1 MALRPLEIA
10 AALGASQRQC
20 KLGYTRGMNETL
32 PTLLAGP
39 ILRKTSNH
47 EINFWLATSTP
58 CAVRLELHIP
68 GQPLWQQQYTQALPA
83 LRRIQL
89 GEHLY
94 LVLLHIDLPQ
104 ALPSDTFIGYDLQLQ
119 EQGEW
124 LSLRHT
130 APHLIYPD
138 QPLPRLQIKPKVAS
152 ILHGSCRK
160 PHHEGTD
167 GLVEAD
173 QLLQQL
179 QQASASQQP
188 PWPSLLLLSG
198 DQIYADDVATPTLQA
213 IHQLSN
219 RLGVFAERLPG
230 LEHCQ
235 IGTAEQLYE
244 HPLSYYHR
252 ADLLP
257 HTQANEGIIE
267 ALFQGA
273 KKPIFTSVH
282 AHNHLISLGEYLL
295 MYLLVWSPTPWQ
307 LVHLSPPP
315 NLNSKLQQ
323 RYNKEQANMAEFVE
337 ILPQAARTMAH
348 LPCAMI
354 FDDHDISDDWNLN
367 LSWEQAVYNH
377 PLSKRMVGNGLLAY
391 CLNQG
396 WGNAP
401 EKFTNPML
409 NEIQK
414 VVQQPGSPAFDACL
428 EELLQFQGWD
438 FQWATEP
445 ALVVLD
451 TRTRRWRSEQDPN
464 NPSGLL
470 DWEALQELQN
480 LLKGQQSVMLASA
493 APIFGVKLIEVIQ
506 RIFTWFGKPLTVDA
520 ENWMSHP
527 GTAKGILDIFRHPET
542 PENFTVLSGDVH
554 YSFVY
559 DVAVRGHEER
569 PHVWQVCS
577 SGIRNTFPERLL
589 ASFDFL
595 NRWLFAPRSPLN
607 WFTRRRNMRIT
618 PRKPDHRRSGQRL
631 LNGAGIG
638 LIEFDDLGCPQRISQ
653 LTASHQP
660 VSFERL
666 EEASSWE

>member
-1 MALRPLEIA
+1 
-10 AALGASQRQC
+10 
-20 KLGYTRGMNETL
+20 MNEIL

-39 ILRKTSNH
+39 ILRKTSNV
-47 EINFWLATSTP
+47 EINFWLATSTA
-58 CAVRLELHIP
+58 CNVRLELHIP
-68 GQPLWQQQYTQALPA
+68 EQPVWQQQLVSDTPA
-83 LRRIQL
+83 FRRLRL
-89 GEHLY
+89 GENLY
-94 LVLLHIDLPQ
+94 IYLLHVALPQ
-104 ALPSDTFIGYDLQLQ
+104 ALPSDTFISYDLQL
-119 EQGEW
+119 EANGNW
-124 LSLRHT
+124 LSLDQT
-130 APHLIYPD
+130 APHLIYPG
-138 QPLPRLQIKPKVAS
+138 QALPRFQIKPKVAS

-160 PHHEGTD
+160 PHHLGTD
-167 GLVEAD
+167 GLAEAD
-173 QLLQQL
+173 QLLHSL
-179 QQASASQQP
+179 QQQPSEQQP
-188 PWPSLLLLSG
+188 KWPSFLLLSG

-219 RLGVFAERLPG
+219 KLGVFEEPLPG

-235 IGTAEQLYE
+235 IGNAKELYQ
-244 HPLSYYHR
+244 HQHSYYHR
-252 ADLLP
+252 EQLLP
-257 HTQANEGIIE
+257 HTEANAGIIE
-267 ALFQGA
+267 ALFTGA

-295 MYLLVWSPTPWQ
+295 MYLLVWSPTPWD
-307 LVHLSPPP
+307 LVELTPPDC
-315 NLNSKLQQ
+315 LNSKDQQ
-323 RYNKEQANMAEFVE
+323 RCQQEQVAIEQFVQL
-337 ILPQAARTMAH
+337 LPQAARTMAH

-354 FDDHDISDDWNLN
+354 FDDHDVSDDWNLN
-367 LSWEQAVYNH
+367 LSWEQAVYSH
-377 PLSKRMVGNGLLAY
+377 PLSKRMIGNGLLAY
-391 CLNQG
+391 CITQG

-401 EKFTNPML
+401 EKFSLSML
-409 NEIQK
+409 DQIK
-414 VVQQPGSPAFDACL
+414 AAVSQPGSAVFEDCL
-428 EELLQFQGWD
+428 EALLRFQGWD
-438 FQWATEP
+438 YQWATEP

-451 TRTRRWRSEQDPN
+451 TRTRRWRSEQDPD

-470 DWEALQELQN
+470 DWEALQELQD
-480 LLKGQQSVMLASA
+480 LLKGQHSVMLASA

-577 SGIRNTFPERLL
+577 SGIRNTFPDKLIKT
-589 ASFDFL
+589 FDFL
-595 NRWLFAPRSPLN
+595 NRWLFAPHSPLN

-638 LIEFDDLGCPQRISQ
+638 LIEFDQQGCPHRISQ
-653 LTASHQP
+653 LTAINEP
-660 VSFERL
+660 IRFERV